1 MKEIQTR
8 LLSHDL
14 MKLLAVPPSP
24 ITPTGDG
31 SLIESEGVDN
41 GLNRSPIREQ
51 RNHDDNEIRWLAQP
65 FYHSST
71 PLAKRVTTTSTA
83 IALPLAIMDA
93 NIALSDLASCGTRQ
107 VWAKLS
113 GRLHRLAFGVL
124 HIHPMPWTVAFFKSP
139 LLFHRLVGLYRCPHR
154 CVMIVR

>member
-1 MKEIQTR
+1 MKQIQTR
-8 LLSHDL
+8 LLHHGL

-31 SLIESEGVDN
+31 SLIEFVGVDN
-41 GLNRSPIREQ
+41 GLNRTPIRQ
-51 RNHDDNEIRWLAQP
+51 QCDHDDNEFRRLAQP
-65 FYHSST
+65 FHHSST
-71 PLAKRVTTTSTA
+71 PMAKRVTTAAAA

-113 GRLHRLAFGVL
+113 GR
-124 HIHPMPWTVAFFKSP
+124 
-139 LLFHRLVGLYRCPHR
+139 FHRLVCG
-154 CVMIVR
+154 V

>member
-8 LLSHDL
+8 LLHYGL

-24 ITPTGDG
+24 ISPTGHG

-41 GLNRSPIREQ
+41 GLNRAPIRQ
-51 RNHDDNEIRWLAQP
+51 QCDHDDNEFRWLAQAFHHRSAP
-65 FYHSST
+65 V
-71 PLAKRVTTTSTA
+71 AKRVTTGATA

-113 GRLHRLAFGVL
+113 GRFHRLACGVL
-124 HIHPMPWTVAFFKSP
+124 HIHTMPWTVEVFKSS
-139 LLFHRLVGLYRCPHR
+139 LLFHRLVGLYR
-154 CVMIVR
+154 